1 MTILH
6 PATTLAASSVPPAG
20 AIACLAAVAVMLIL
34 DRIPLS
40 AYRPRTDDTRTP
52 RRRRRCRR
60 VRVEAEQAWD
70 EPPATATT
78 VRRVD
83 RPAIPARPT
92 HRRDELEGR

>member
-20 AIACLAAVAVMLIL
+20 AIACLTAVAVMLIL

-60 VRVEAEQAWD
+60 VRVEAAQVRD
-70 EPPATATT
+70 EPSATT
-78 VRRVD
+78 VGRLDQR
-83 RPAIPARPT
+83 AIPARPA

>member
-20 AIACLAAVAVMLIL
+20 AIACLTAVAVMLIL

-40 AYRPRTDDTRTP
+40 AYRPRHDDGRT
-52 RRRRRCRR
+52 RRRRRRR
-60 VRVEAEQAWD
+60 VRVEAAQVPD
-70 EPPATATT
+70 DPAATT
-78 VRRVD
+78 VGRLDPRAITA
-83 RPAIPARPT
+83 RPA